1 MERPVTHDFALS
13 PLPALTPG
21 AATASWHLLLAGLPF
36 SDTTRLQTLMR
47 GYGHRVS
54 VVHGLAQVQARLAD
68 DEIDVLLHGS
78 EHLAQLE
85 SMGRL
90 PSRPARIC
98 LVDGTDARSRIEALD
113 AGADDCLSRPYAPRE
128 LLARVAAVL
137 RRRGSMAATTPMPA
151 NDSGRTLRFG
161 DWCYETATRRLS
173 AQDGL
178 DVELSPAEG
187 RLLMTFLEHPNAVLE
202 RERLLEATRG
212 REAENTG
219 GAIEPEADDRSIDL
233 LVSRLRQKMR
243 DDPRQPRGIRT
254 IRGVGYLLEAMRC
267 V

>member
-13 PLPALTPG
+13 PLPDLTPG

-47 GYGHRVS
+47 GHGHRVS

-137 RRRGSMAATTPMPA
+137 RRRGSSSTAFPLPA
-151 NDSGRTLRFG
+151 NDVGEIIATHQDQPLAERTALP
-161 DWCYETATRRLS
+161 WLQTATRDS
-173 AQDGL
+173 A
-178 DVELSPAEG
+178 SASSSACA
-187 RLLMTFLEHPNAVLE
+187 RSAPNRPTAIA
-202 RERLLEATRG
+202 RESVTV
-212 REAENTG
+212 
-219 GAIEPEADDRSIDL
+219 RS
-233 LVSRLRQKMR
+233 RR
-243 DDPRQPRGIRT
+243 
-254 IRGVGYLLEAMRC
+254 
-267 V
+267 

>member
-85 SMGRL
+85 SMSRL

-137 RRRGSMAATTPMPA
+137 RRRGSSSTAFPLPA
-151 NDSGRTLRFG
+151 NDVGEIIATHQDQPLAERTALP
-161 DWCYETATRRLS
+161 WLQAATRDS
-173 AQDGL
+173 A
-178 DVELSPAEG
+178 SASSSACA
-187 RLLMTFLEHPNAVLE
+187 RSTPNRPTAIA
-202 RERLLEATRG
+202 RESVTV
-212 REAENTG
+212 
-219 GAIEPEADDRSIDL
+219 RS
-233 LVSRLRQKMR
+233 RR
-243 DDPRQPRGIRT
+243 
-254 IRGVGYLLEAMRC
+254 
-267 V
+267 

>member
-85 SMGRL
+85 SMSRL

-137 RRRGSMAATTPMPA
+137 RRRGSSSTAFPLPA
-151 NDSGRTLRFG
+151 NDVGEIIATPQDQPLAERTALP
-161 DWCYETATRRLS
+161 WLQTATRDS
-173 AQDGL
+173 A
-178 DVELSPAEG
+178 SASSSACA
-187 RLLMTFLEHPNAVLE
+187 RSAPNRPTAIA
-202 RERLLEATRG
+202 RESVMV
-212 REAENTG
+212 
-219 GAIEPEADDRSIDL
+219 RS
-233 LVSRLRQKMR
+233 RR
-243 DDPRQPRGIRT
+243 
-254 IRGVGYLLEAMRC
+254 
-267 V
+267 

>member
-13 PLPALTPG
+13 PLPPMNAG
-21 AATASWHLLLAGLPF
+21 AATASWHLLRAGLPF

-54 VVHGLAQVQARLAD
+54 VVHGLAQIQARLAD

-78 EHLAQLE
+78 EHLALLE
-85 SMGRL
+85 SMSRL

-98 LVDGTDARSRIEALD
+98 LVDGADARSRIEALD

-137 RRRGSMAATTPMPA
+137 RRRGSAAASAPVPA
-151 NDSGRTLRFG
+151 NDPGRILHFG
-161 DWCYETATRRLS
+161 AWRYETAARRLCT
-173 AQDGL
+173 QDGTG
-178 DVELSPAEG
+178 VELSPAEG

-212 REAENTG
+212 RESDSTGRAELDVD
-219 GAIEPEADDRSIDL
+219 ERSIDL

-254 IRGVGYLLEAMRC
+254 IRGVGYLLEAMRGI
-267 V
+267 

>member
-85 SMGRL
+85 SMSRL

-113 AGADDCLSRPYAPRE
+113 AGLILETVR
-128 LLARVAAVL
+128 
-137 RRRGSMAATTPMPA
+137 
-151 NDSGRTLRFG
+151 SGI
-161 DWCYETATRRLS
+161 C
-173 AQDGL
+173 
-178 DVELSPAEG
+178 
-187 RLLMTFLEHPNAVLE
+187 
-202 RERLLEATRG
+202 
-212 REAENTG
+212 
-219 GAIEPEADDRSIDL
+219 
-233 LVSRLRQKMR
+233 
-243 DDPRQPRGIRT
+243 
-254 IRGVGYLLEAMRC
+254 GVGRGDRVLK

>member
-78 EHLAQLE
+78 EHLAQRE

-137 RRRGSMAATTPMPA
+137 RRRGSSSTAFPLPA
-151 NDSGRTLRFG
+151 NDVGEIIATPQDQPLAERTALPRLQA
-161 DWCYETATRRLS
+161 ATRDS
-173 AQDGL
+173 A
-178 DVELSPAEG
+178 SSSACA
-187 RLLMTFLEHPNAVLE
+187 RSAPNRPTAIA
-202 RERLLEATRG
+202 RESVTV
-212 REAENTG
+212 
-219 GAIEPEADDRSIDL
+219 RS
-233 LVSRLRQKMR
+233 RR
-243 DDPRQPRGIRT
+243 
-254 IRGVGYLLEAMRC
+254 
-267 V
+267 

>member
-13 PLPALTPG
+13 PLPALTSG

-47 GYGHRVS
+47 GHGHRVS

-85 SMGRL
+85 RMSRL

-137 RRRGSMAATTPMPA
+137 RRRGSSSTAFPLPA
-151 NDSGRTLRFG
+151 NDVGEIIATPQDQPLAERTALLRPPR
-161 DWCYETATRRLS
+161 ATPPAPAPAPPRTDRWR
-173 AQDGL
+173 
-178 DVELSPAEG
+178 SPSN
-187 RLLMTFLEHPNAVLE
+187 R
-202 RERLLEATRG
+202 
-212 REAENTG
+212 
-219 GAIEPEADDRSIDL
+219 
-233 LVSRLRQKMR
+233 
-243 DDPRQPRGIRT
+243 
-254 IRGVGYLLEAMRC
+254 
-267 V
+267 